1 MNVKGKD
8 EIKVRFET
16 EVELLQA
23 ISSLRT
29 SNI

>member
-8 EIKVRFET
+8 EIKLRFET
-16 EVELLQA
+16 ELLQA